1 MIKTELENGLDKLKV
16 CSKKL
21 NKKDSQEIIILGR
34 DSSVLVS
41 HTNIIFNKLLNSLKN
56 WKTEKKNFF
65 LFLWIINNIKSKK

>member
-1 MIKTELENGLDKLKV
+1 MIKKELENGLGKLKV

-41 HTNIIFNKLLNSLKN
+41 HTNIILNKILNYLKN
-56 WKTEKKNFF
+56 
-65 LFLWIINNIKSKK
+65 